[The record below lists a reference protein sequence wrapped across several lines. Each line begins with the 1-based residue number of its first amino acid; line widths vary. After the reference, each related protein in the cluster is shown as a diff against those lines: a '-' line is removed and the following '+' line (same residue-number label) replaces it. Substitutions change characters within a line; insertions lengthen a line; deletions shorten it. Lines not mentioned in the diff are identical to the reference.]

1 MTREEKTQAL
11 LATAKAYYDR
21 EGFCQYDQRSMD
33 RLIQLT
39 PRRRKRLP
47 PEAATSQYTL
57 FLDCSGFVSAVYYQ
71 AFGYELPFDLTWHMV
86 DYLEPRIYFYEITH
100 KETPEE
106 LKIIE
111 ENVRNILQ
119 AGDLVVYDR
128 GSGSGHIMLYLGNGE
143 YTDCTSGDCGN
154 SYDYE
159 NRANRFY
166 ERGIWKRSCDLWF
179 EMPDGTQKRKR
190 SFFESDKRRFAII
203 RPLDIL
209 GDPTPDALSRIGAA
223 KDLCCG
229 VLSSHALAVHAA
241 AGEQVTYTVSVKNL
255 SADDREVDIS
265 FTPPKNAEFKGLGNV
280 KVKAFSGETIEAM
293 FTVTVLS
300 DQDNSLDAPK
310 VTVNT
315 LNVYAPQVL
324 LGKKLAPSL
333 LSDYIKKVKGEILS
347 GNSAVFSAIGKS
359 ERDILY
365 SHFYLHDTPT
375 GDVLS
380 RRPQQPKND
389 IGVYSMFGGQRVITP
404 EMGSCDGIRCTHICK
419 SDLMAGD
426 VIVCF
431 DNAYG
436 TEAYSC
442 FYDGKELCG
451 SFEAN
456 DKTHSIEGEQLE
468 RFMDSLF
475 GRFCFILLRPQLK
488 D

>member
-21 EGFCQYDQRSMD
+21 EVWCQYDQRSMD

-71 AFGYELPFDLTWHMV
+71 AFGYELPYDLTWHMV
-86 DYLEPRIYFYEITH
+86 DYLEPRLYYYEFTH
-100 KETPEE
+100 TETAQE
-106 LKIIE
+106 LAKIE
-111 ENVRNILQ
+111 RDVKAILQ
-119 AGDLVVYDR
+119 PGDLVVYDR
-128 GSGSGHIMLYLGNGE
+128 GVGSGHIMLYLGNGE
-143 YTDCTSGDCGN
+143 YTDCTSGAGGN

-166 ERGIWKRSCDLWF
+166 ERGIWRHSNSVWF
-179 EMPDGTQKRKR
+179 ELPDGNEEKLR
-190 SFFESDKRRFAII
+190 SLFEKDKRRFAVI
-203 RPLDIL
+203 RPLDIV
-209 GDPTPDALSRIGAA
+209 GDPTPDALARIGAA

-229 VLSSHALAVHAA
+229 VLTSHAGAIHAA
-241 AGEQVTYTVSVKNL
+241 AGEQITYTVFVKNL
-255 SADDREVDIS
+255 STADREVNIN
-265 FTPPKNAEFKGLGNV
+265 FNPPKNTEFKGQNIV
-280 KVKAFSGETIEAM
+280 KVKAFAGKSVEVE
-293 FTVTVLS
+293 FTVTALS
-300 DQDNSLDAPK
+300 DDYIYLEAPV

-315 LNVYAPQVL
+315 LNVYAPRVL
-324 LGKKLAPSL
+324 LGKKLSTEEI
-333 LSDYIKKVKGEILS
+333 SHFTEKVKSDILS
-347 GNSAVFSAIGKS
+347 GNSAVFSAIGKN
-359 ERDILY
+359 ERDILH

-380 RRPQQPKND
+380 RRPQNPKED
-389 IGVYSMFGGQRVITP
+389 MGVYSMFGGQRVITP
-404 EMGSCDGIRCTHICK
+404 EMGSCDGIRCTHIRKC
-419 SDLMAGD
+419 DLVKGD
-426 VIVCF
+426 IIVCS

-442 FYDGKELCG
+442 FYDGEAFFG
-451 SFEAN
+451 RFEAN
-456 DKTHSIEGEQLE
+456 EQNQTIKGAELE
-468 RFMDSLF
+468 RFIDSLF